1 MMKNL
6 WRIITP
12 IVSAV
17 IGILAANSLN
27 IFELFSFVPKDIS
40 YEICITAYFAIA
52 DVIVEAVKEW
62 LSRIINEKLIS
73 RLNVVI
79 NVPGVSGDISTN
91 AIMTFNSQDLSE
103 AVVSVEIK
111 GIKKHFKGLE
121 LIIKKPAFA
130 EMQAISRRREVR
142 IESDDYHI
150 DLEALFGNSEK
161 LECKQDFKVALIK
174 DSVDGEASVT
184 IYPELSKK
192 KKCIIYK
199 YNYTELRTV
208 N

>member
-1 MMKNL
+1 M
-6 WRIITP
+6 
-12 IVSAV
+12 
-17 IGILAANSLN
+17 N
-27 IFELFSFVPKDIS
+27 IFALLPFVPQDFS

-52 DVIVEAVKEW
+52 DVVIESIKEW
-62 LSRIINEKLIS
+62 VSKIINECLIS
-73 RLNVVI
+73 RVNVVI
-79 NVPGVSGDISTN
+79 NVPGTRSDIATN
-91 AIMTFNSQDLSE
+91 AIMAFNSQDLSE

-111 GIKKHFKGLE
+111 GIKKHFKGIE

-130 EMQAISRRREVR
+130 EMQAVSRRREVQ
-142 IESDDYHI
+142 IEANDYHI

-161 LECKQDFKVALIK
+161 LECKQDFKIALIK

-184 IYPELSKK
+184 IYPELNKK

-199 YNYTELRTV
+199 CNSAELRTV